1 MVSTNHASVSLGTP
15 PSSQDVKQ
23 SQNLKSLFPYVSKKA
38 QGKHT
43 ADSSEIDVA
52 NALVSLRKSGT
63 NSNKAHGK
71 QHRAG
76 DGDEDCEEEDSD
88 WVDEDVDDDEAD
100 DDDEEITKAEMVHML
115 KQKLGQEKVKKNF
128 SCTPAVSIDHQYG
141 MTDDRVRD
149 ILTRFDC
156 FDEYCSLS
164 SMSDDEE
171 SDEDALQSNM
181 TPMSVA
187 NLLVDVEIKQEIKEE
202 PLSEGEMI
210 DDAQQKATIKQS
222 GLNVIAKKSLKFGLG
237 KKTRFVSIIK
247 KATKNASNCR
257 AGSGIKRKRKSSNWE
272 ECAPRMK
279 RTSKGFDEEE
289 QRVREGADA
298 LLELATN
305 MIAGR
310 SNEDVNA
317 KDASKQEE
325 LREVMLSQTDE
336 MNTKLNKRGRPA
348 AKRNPRQRSS
358 KNKDSSDEVTSETGN
373 SRRVDGKRR
382 LPKDFV
388 PNGLTSVSSTP
399 RSFQSKR
406 LQMRYLEQIITS
418 AETATA
424 ERTPKTA
431 KLSRGS
437 TQNKTASRRSNDSV
451 PENLNVER
459 NAEDLEELDS
469 KNWTLNFSSIDLS
482 EVNSMELETGDM
494 LFDEQ
499 GNKMVVL
506 IKEEPVDELK
516 IKEEVV
522 DGSNGYSY

>member
-1 MVSTNHASVSLGTP
+1 MS
-15 PSSQDVKQ
+15 
-23 SQNLKSLFPYVSKKA
+23 
-38 QGKHT
+38 
-43 ADSSEIDVA
+43 
-52 NALVSLRKSGT
+52 
-63 NSNKAHGK
+63 
-71 QHRAG
+71 
-76 DGDEDCEEEDSD
+76 
-88 WVDEDVDDDEAD
+88 
-100 DDDEEITKAEMVHML
+100 
-115 KQKLGQEKVKKNF
+115 
-128 SCTPAVSIDHQYG
+128 
-141 MTDDRVRD
+141 DDRVRD

-181 TPMSVA
+181 TPTNFA
-187 NLLVDVEIKQEIKEE
+187 NLLADVEIKQEIKEE
-202 PLSEGEMI
+202 PLSEGETR

-222 GLNVIAKKSLKFGLG
+222 GINVIAKKSLKFGFS

-247 KATKNASNCR
+247 KATKNAPNGK

-272 ECAPRMK
+272 ECVPRKK
-279 RTSKGFDEEE
+279 RAAKGFDEEE

-310 SNEDVNA
+310 SNEDVNT

-325 LREVMLSQTDE
+325 LREAMLSQTDE
-336 MNTKLNKRGRPA
+336 MNKKLNKRGRPA
-348 AKRNPRQRSS
+348 AKRNPRQKSS
-358 KNKDSSDEVTSETGN
+358 KNKDVSSDEVTNETGN
-373 SRRVDGKRR
+373 TRRVDGKKR

-424 ERTPKTA
+424 EQTSTKST

-437 TQNKTASRRSNDSV
+437 TRNKTASRRSNDSV
-451 PENLNVER
+451 PENLNVDR
-459 NAEDLEELDS
+459 NADDLEELDS

-482 EVNSMELETGDM
+482 EVNSVELETGDM

-522 DGSNGYSY
+522 DGNNDYSY